1 MSKNKFSP
9 FHPIIYLRGFA
20 GTQAEVEDTVADPYM
35 GFNIG
40 STKARQA
47 WDGSIKKFFFESP
60 MVRLFKEHDYDD
72 VYVEGLD
79 QVLDAQATTLI
90 PYRSLIIYRYYEAAS
105 KDLGTGQLP
114 EMEDYAKGLS
124 DLILRLRDKI
134 CSNPDNDVSKE
145 DFRVYLVAHSMGGLV
160 CRAFLQNK
168 KLGDPEARKA
178 VDKFFT
184 YGTPHNG
191 IDMHLVGNVPN
202 WFSFHNT
209 SDFNRNRMAE
219 YLDIKAQY
227 KLTEDA
233 SLLTGFDPNH
243 VFNLVGTNAHDY
255 AVAMGVSKLLA
266 GEMSDG
272 LVRIENATTHGVING
287 TDVSSPRAFVNRA
300 HSGHY
305 GLVNSEEGYQN
316 LSRFFFGDLRADGI
330 LDIEEITLPPKI
342 RQMLD
347 KEDKEVRASYHF
359 EVVVSVR
366 GKQWQL
372 HRRTRA
378 ECSAIFRK
386 YDDLFEPKGK
396 PKKSEAPHLFSTFLD
411 SSKRVNTARKSLGF
425 AVDLRVLVP
434 DYEVDGFLFLNDHF
448 EGGYIYRDRILIE
461 ATPPSGDQG
470 AWAVRYGFESDSP
483 LSTTT
488 DAQVQA
494 DPETGGIRFEIPI
507 EQPKP
512 PGITAKLRIF
522 ARSWNTD

>member
-1 MSKNKFSP
+1 MPKNKFSP

-20 GTQAEVEDTVADPYM
+20 GTQGEVEDTVADPYM

-40 STKARQA
+40 STKARQT

-60 MVRLFKEHDYDD
+60 MIRLFKEHDYDD
-72 VYVEGLD
+72 VYIEGLD
-79 QVLDAQATTLI
+79 QVLDAQATEPI
-90 PYRSLIIYRYYEAAS
+90 PYKSLIIYRYYEAAS
-105 KDLGTGQLP
+105 ADLGTGKLP

-124 DLILRLRDKI
+124 ALILRLRDKI
-134 CSNPDNDVSKE
+134 CSNPDNAVSKE

-168 KLGDPEARKA
+168 KLGDPAARKA
-178 VDKFFT
+178 VEKFFT

-191 IDMHLVGNVPN
+191 IDVHLIGNVPN
-202 WFSFHNT
+202 WLSFHNT
-209 SDFNRNRMAE
+209 DDFNRDRMAE

-227 KLTEDA
+227 KKTEDA
-233 SLLTGFDPNH
+233 SLLTGFDPNRA
-243 VFNLVGTNAHDY
+243 FNLVGTNAHDY

-272 LVRIENATTHGVING
+272 LVRIENATTHGIIDG
-287 TDVSSPRAFVNRA
+287 KDVSSPRAFVNRS

-330 LDIEEITLPPKI
+330 LDIAEITLPPKI
-342 RQMLD
+342 REMLD

-386 YDDLFEPKGK
+386 YDDLFGPKGK
-396 PKKSEAPHLFSTFLD
+396 PKKSESPHLFSTFLD

-461 ATPPSGDQG
+461 ATPPADEKGTWS
-470 AWAVRYGFESDSP
+470 VRYGFERESP
-483 LSTTT
+483 IATTT
-488 DAQVQA
+488 DAPVEA

-512 PGITAKLRIF
+512 PGIKAKLGIT